1 MLREDIKLR
10 NLLELK
16 CNDVCFSYYR
26 YRRGFLIM
34 KSSLKIG
41 SVMDIPI
48 KLHITFLLV
57 LPMFAYIFS
66 VNPQPFGFAGVEPPT
81 LRYVLSATASILLF
95 ASVLL
100 HELAHSYLAKRY
112 GVKIDSITL
121 FLFGGVSA
129 MEEMPK
135 KPGQEANMAFAG
147 PLTSIIIG
155 SICISIHIYMISQN
169 SELSLNPVYLVFWIL
184 GSMNLMLGIFN
195 LLPAFPMDGGRVLR
209 SFYARKMSYAKA
221 THNAASVGKFFA
233 ILMAIFGIFV
243 GNLWFP
249 LIALF
254 IYVGASEEE
263 QSTQANVALGNI
275 LVKDIMTKDV
285 ISVNPSMLVEDLVQ
299 FIFEK
304 KHMGYPVLEK
314 GSLKGVVTFTD
325 IEHVPHL
332 ERSITRV
339 SNIMTKSV
347 ISVPSNAKASDA
359 MKLIVSKNIGRVMIV
374 DNEVLVGILSRTDLV
389 RILKLKLES

>member
-1 MLREDIKLR
+1 MF
-10 NLLELK
+10 N
-16 CNDVCFSYYR
+16 VTGT
-26 YRRGFLIM
+26 RRGFSFM

-41 SVMDIPI
+41 SVMGIPI
-48 KLHITFLLV
+48 KLHITFVLV

-81 LRYVLSATASILLF
+81 MRYALSAMASILLF

-121 FLFGGVSA
+121 FLFGGISA
-129 MEEMPK
+129 MEEIPK
-135 KPGQEANMAFAG
+135 KPGQEAKMAFAG

-155 SICISIHIYMISQN
+155 SICVSIHIYLISN
-169 SELSLNPVYLVFWIL
+169 NPALSLNPVYLVFWIL
-184 GSMNLMLGIFN
+184 GSMNLILGIFN

-209 SFYARKMSYAKA
+209 SLYSRKMSYVKA
-221 THNAASVGKFFA
+221 THRAVSVGKFFA

-263 QSTQANVALGNI
+263 QSTQADVALGNI
-275 LVKDIMTKDV
+275 LVKDIMTKNV
-285 ISVNPSMLVEDLVQ
+285 VFVTPSMTVEDLVQ

-304 KHMGYPVLEK
+304 KHMGYPVMER
-314 GSLKGVVTFTD
+314 GNLKGIVTFTD
-325 IEHVPHL
+325 IEQVPYL
-332 ERSITRV
+332 ERPITLI
-339 SNIMTKSV
+339 SDIMTTNV
-347 ISVPSNAKASDA
+347 ISVPSNAQASDV
-359 MKLIVSKNIGRVMIV
+359 MKLIVSKNIGRVMVV
-374 DNEVLVGILSRTDLV
+374 DNELLVGILSRTDLV
-389 RILKLKLES
+389 RTLKLRLESGTTTQLKTK